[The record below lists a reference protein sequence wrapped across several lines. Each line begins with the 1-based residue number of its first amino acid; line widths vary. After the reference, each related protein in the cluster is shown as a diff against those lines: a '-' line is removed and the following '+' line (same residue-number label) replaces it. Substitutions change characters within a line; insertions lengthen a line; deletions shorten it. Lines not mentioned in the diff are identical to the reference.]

1 MNIKEVF
8 EKCNDGDFVKD
19 NNGNQWKVENEDLIA
34 NYWYKNI
41 KGDLTANCCHINDY
55 YNLKELVDLQF
66 NKVYV
71 VDWSKVEVDT
81 KILVSNDNKRWYRAH
96 FAMFE
101 NGTIYSFSNGTTSF
115 TYEYSAFEPWKYAI
129 LYEEGNN
136 FVSLRELL

>member
-8 EKCNDGDFVKD
+8 ENCNDGDYVID
-19 NNGNQWKVENEDLIA
+19 NFNKKWKVEEEELKQKYFDNWCI
-34 NYWYKNI
+34 
-41 KGDLTANCCHINDY
+41 INNFYTLKQIMELDFKKH
-55 YNLKELVDLQF
+55 YN
-66 NKVYV
+66 

-81 KILVSNDNKRWYRAH
+81 KILVSNDDVRWYRAH

>member
-8 EKCNDGDFVKD
+8 EKCNDGDYVID
-19 NNGNQWKVENEDLIA
+19 NFNKKWKVEEEELKQKYFDNWCI
-34 NYWYKNI
+34 
-41 KGDLTANCCHINDY
+41 INNFYTLKQIMELDFKKDY
-55 YNLKELVDLQF
+55 N
-66 NKVYV
+66 

-81 KILVSNDNKRWYRAH
+81 KILVSNDDVRWYRAH
-96 FAMFE
+96 FAMFK
-101 NGTIYSFSNGTTSF
+101 NDTIYSFSNGTTSF

>member
-8 EKCNDGDFVKD
+8 EKCNDGDYVID
-19 NNGNQWKVENEDLIA
+19 NFNKEWKVEEEELKQKYFDNWCI
-34 NYWYKNI
+34 
-41 KGDLTANCCHINDY
+41 INNFYTLKQIMELDFKKDY
-55 YNLKELVDLQF
+55 N
-66 NKVYV
+66 

-81 KILVSNDNKRWYRAH
+81 KILVSNDDVRWYRAH
-96 FAMFE
+96 FAKFE
-101 NGTIYSFSNGTTSF
+101 NNTIYSFSNGTTSF

>member
-8 EKCNDGDFVKD
+8 EKCNDGDYVID
-19 NNGNQWKVENEDLIA
+19 NFNKKWKVEEEELKQKYFDNWCI
-34 NYWYKNI
+34 
-41 KGDLTANCCHINDY
+41 INNFYTLKQIMELDFKKH
-55 YNLKELVDLQF
+55 YN
-66 NKVYV
+66 

-81 KILVSNDNKRWYRAH
+81 KILVSNDDVRWYRAH

>member
-8 EKCNDGDFVKD
+8 ENCNDGDYVID
-19 NNGNQWKVENEDLIA
+19 NFNKKWKVEEEDLKQKYFDNWCI
-34 NYWYKNI
+34 
-41 KGDLTANCCHINDY
+41 INNFYTLKQIMELDFKKH
-55 YNLKELVDLQF
+55 YN
-66 NKVYV
+66 

-81 KILVSNDNKRWYRAH
+81 KILVSNDDVRWYRAH

>member
-1 MNIKEVF
+1 MDIKEVF
-8 EKCNDGDFVKD
+8 EKCNDGDYVID
-19 NNGNQWKVENEDLIA
+19 NFNKKWKVDKE
-34 NYWYKNI
+34 
-41 KGDLTANCCHINDY
+41 
-55 YNLKELVDLQF
+55 ELVKNYFGTLNNLNNFYTLKQIMELDF
-66 NKVYV
+66 KKDYN

-81 KILVSNDNKRWYRAH
+81 KILVSNDDVRWYRAH

-101 NGTIYSFSNGTTSF
+101 NDTIYSFSNGTTSF

>member
-8 EKCNDGDFVKD
+8 EKCNDGDYVVD
-19 NNGNQWKVENEDLIA
+19 NNNKKWKVVKYND
-34 NYWYKNI
+34 
-41 KGDLTANCCHINDY
+41 KGDLTNEYDLTSEWDFIANF
-55 YNLKELVDLQF
+55 YNLTELFELDF
-66 NKVYV
+66 KKVYD

-81 KILVSNDNKRWYRAH
+81 KILVSNDDVRWYRAH

-101 NGTIYSFSNGTTSF
+101 NDTIYSFSNGTTSF

>member
-8 EKCNDGDFVKD
+8 EKCNDGDYVID
-19 NNGNQWKVENEDLIA
+19 NFNKKWKVEEEELKQKYFDNWCI
-34 NYWYKNI
+34 
-41 KGDLTANCCHINDY
+41 INNFYTLKQIMELDFKKDY
-55 YNLKELVDLQF
+55 N
-66 NKVYV
+66 

-81 KILVSNDNKRWYRAH
+81 KILVSNDDVRWYRAH

-115 TYEYSAFEPWKYAI
+115 TYEYSAFEPWKHAI

-136 FVSLRELL
+136 FVSLRELLQRNKQL